1 MRIPRFTPSRRRFL
15 QAAGLGAGGL
25 FLPSLLRGKR
35 ARAGVGAPPMRLIIC
50 YHHHGVPHAT
60 WDMHQGRTPG
70 TRWEYALGGLTE
82 AEFSACLRPLHRHRN
97 KLTVV
102 DGLSLA
108 TAIADPYGDGHAKGW
123 VSSLTGGIAR
133 ETIEGVK
140 SNAAKPSLDQ
150 VIARALREQ
159 DPTLTDMV
167 SLETGIYEYNFHAA
181 LFAEL
186 QSGQP
191 VQRVPHEE
199 QPRALF
205 NRLFPNGDG
214 STPPDPRV
222 VAQPDVLASVAGMYD
237 AMASRLST
245 EDRRKLET
253 HRDLLSDME
262 ARLRRLGGL
271 TCGAPPISDY
281 YWGQV
286 PHTQRYDEHCASFW
300 SLMAVALSCGIS
312 RVATMQFGP
321 LFVEQ
326 IGGSG
331 DLHHDYAHPSSPDQG
346 NDPLHP
352 NAVQMMTNYTARYAR
367 YIADLADLLDGIPE
381 GNGTMLDHTIIL
393 WTSELAH
400 GGHGHDGWPA
410 VIVGGGQRFRTGRW
424 LHYEHDTLTTTTAS
438 WVNDNTTIGLPHN
451 HLLVSIARAMGLDID
466 TVGDASVRP
475 KKPSAPPIDLRGPLP
490 GLV

>member
-1 MRIPRFTPSRRRFL
+1 MKPSRRRFL

-35 ARAGVGAPPMRLIIC
+35 AAAGVGTPPMRLIVC
-50 YHHHGVPHAT
+50 YHQHGVPHIT
-60 WDMHQGRTPG
+60 WDMHQGMPAN
-70 TRWEYALGGLTE
+70 TRWEYGLSGLTE
-82 AEFSACLRPLHRHRN
+82 GEFSECLKPLYRHRN

-150 VIARALREQ
+150 VIVKALRAQE
-159 DPTLTDMV
+159 PTLTDLA
-167 SLETGIYEYNFHAA
+167 SLEMGIYEYNFHAA

-186 QSGQP
+186 LPGQP

-199 QPRALF
+199 QPQQLY
-205 NRLFPNGDG
+205 NRLFPNGNG
-214 STPPDPRV
+214 STPPDPIK

-237 AMASRLST
+237 QMATRLST
-245 EDRRKLET
+245 EDRRKLEQ
-253 HRDLLSDME
+253 HRDLIRDME
-262 ARLRRLGGL
+262 ARLRRLAGL
-271 TCGAPPISDY
+271 NCGAPASVADY
-281 YWGQV
+281 YWGEV
-286 PHTQRYDEHCASFW
+286 PHPMRYDAHCDSFW
-300 SLMAVALSCGIS
+300 DLTTIAMHCGIS

-321 LFVEQ
+321 LWVEQ
-326 IGGSG
+326 IGGAG
-331 DLHHDYAHPSSPDQG
+331 DLHHDYAHPSSPDQV

-352 NAVQMMTNYTARYAR
+352 TAVQMMTNYTAKYAA
-367 YIADLADLLDGIPE
+367 YIAQLADQLDGIPE
-381 GNGTMLDHTIIL
+381 GNGTMLDNTIIL
-393 WTSELAH
+393 WVSELAH

-410 VIVGGGQRFRTGRW
+410 VIVGGGSKFRTGRW
-424 LHYEHDTLTTTTAS
+424 LHYEHDTLTTTTAD
-438 WVNDNTTIGLPHN
+438 WVNDNETIGLPHN
-451 HLLVSIARAMGLDID
+451 HLLVSVAQAMGVD
-466 TVGDASVRP
+466 TDTIGDASVRP
-475 KKPSAPPIDLRGPLP
+475 KKASAPAIDLRGPLP